1 MDFRQETA
9 YIYVDLVEI
18 SCDGAYRID
27 QEKQAFVVS
36 IGSRCTFKG
45 IGGKTVA
52 VWWSNFIGHY
62 PRKELSREPEYS
74 FIAWENC
81 NVVPEFQID

>member
-1 MDFRQETA
+1 MRKRAIAATMLLTA
-9 YIYVDLVEI
+9 AMAFT
-18 SCDGAYRID
+18 SCAKLYEDCLLYT
-27 QEKQAFVVS
+27 S
-36 IGSRCTFKG
+36 PIGSRCTFKG

-62 PRKELSREPEYS
+62 PRKELSRKPEYS

-81 NVVPEFQID
+81 NVVPEFQTY